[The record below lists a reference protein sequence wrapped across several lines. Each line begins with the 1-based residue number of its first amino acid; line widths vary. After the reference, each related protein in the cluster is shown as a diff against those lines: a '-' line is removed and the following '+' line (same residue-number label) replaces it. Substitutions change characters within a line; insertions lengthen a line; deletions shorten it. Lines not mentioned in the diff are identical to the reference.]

1 MNLSTL
7 NLESLF
13 PDVYKEIH
21 FDNFSVQI
29 TENNLFRLTKSL
41 RPWSERW
48 NYIDEVRWEGNDQSS
63 NWNLWKKKSVIKKS
77 SKNKIK

>member
-1 MNLSTL
+1 MNLLTL

-29 TENNLFRLTKSL
+29 TENNLQDDTVMETLKR
-41 RPWSERW
+41 ERK
-48 NYIDEVRWEGNDQSS
+48 QH
-63 NWNLWKKKSVIKKS
+63 
-77 SKNKIK
+77 